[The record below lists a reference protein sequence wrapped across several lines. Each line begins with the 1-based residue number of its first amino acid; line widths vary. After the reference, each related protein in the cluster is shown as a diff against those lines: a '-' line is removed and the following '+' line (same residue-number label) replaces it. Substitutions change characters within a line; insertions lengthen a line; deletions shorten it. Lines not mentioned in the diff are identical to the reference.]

1 MKYLTF
7 KEVNK
12 RLYNV
17 LFNKIPVGSIEMQ
30 VGGDF
35 LFFEERFNNGGWS
48 WYILQEIAEK
58 LKELNEPIDNAG
70 IKDSSDNGV
79 FPSLYDDIYG

>member
-7 KEVNK
+7 VELSKTFYKVKFK
-12 RLYNV
+12 RIIL
-17 LFNKIPVGSIEMQ
+17 GSIEMQ

-35 LFFEERFNNGGWS
+35 LFFNSSINNRGWS
-48 WYILQEIAEK
+48 WYTLQEIADK

-70 IKDSSDNGV
+70 RKEE
-79 FPSLYDDIYG
+79 L